1 MLRTHRVLCHFQKW
15 LLHAGA
21 ISRFLTICCQSFDF
35 VEPAQSF
42 RRLGLVDHK
51 AGIGI
56 GADKHDR
63 VEKNR
68 RERRERIVHGFD
80 FGHLFF
86 LPCLFVYFLLE
97 MYIL

>member
-1 MLRTHRVLCHFQKW
+1 M
-15 LLHAGA
+15 
-21 ISRFLTICCQSFDF
+21 
-35 VEPAQSF
+35 
-42 RRLGLVDHK
+42 DHK

-56 GADKHDR
+56 GADEHDR